1 MTNKSPININI
12 SKDNASYDNNEYSN
26 FKDYIIKNNVILQEE
41 NKQYI
46 LTISSLKENI
56 ESYQEV
62 EDKYDNRMRYMKGL
76 LQNLN
81 ELKKDY
87 FKITLKTEEK
97 NKNLND
103 FSKNIIKL
111 NRDIIYILISI
122 ELTIIFLI
130 FTIKSFNIIFFV
142 FNAIIISILT
152 YGFIIIK
159 NKYKKIYNE
168 IYYVNNNNNILS
180 SEIIKIKEEIK
191 KAEDSC
197 LSLDNWI
204 CEV

>member
-1 MTNKSPININI
+1 MTNDTPININI
-12 SKDNASYDNNEYSN
+12 SKDNGSHDNNEYSE
-26 FKDYIIKNNVILQEE
+26 FKDYIIKNNVILQQE
-41 NKQYI
+41 NKNFI
-46 LTISSLKENI
+46 EIITSLKEKI
-56 ESYQEV
+56 ESYEEA
-62 EDKYDNRMRYMKGL
+62 EDKHDNRMRYMKGL

-87 FKITLKTEEK
+87 SKITLKTEEK
-97 NKNLND
+97 NKNLNN
-103 FSKNIIKL
+103 FNKNIIKL

-130 FTIKSFNIIFFV
+130 FTINSLNILLFV
-142 FNAIIISILT
+142 FNTIIISILT
-152 YGFIIIK
+152 YGCIVIK

-168 IYYVNNNNNILS
+168 IYYLNNNNTILS
-180 SEIIKIKEEIK
+180 SQIIKIKEEIK
-191 KAEDSC
+191 KAEDAC

>member
-1 MTNKSPININI
+1 MASETPININI
-12 SKDNASYDNNEYSN
+12 TKDMGGQENNQYNE

-41 NKQYI
+41 NKNHI
-46 LTISSLKENI
+46 ETITSLKEKI
-56 ESYQEV
+56 ETYEEA

-87 FKITLKTEEK
+87 TRISSKSEDKLKLIQELHKK
-97 NKNLND
+97 NKKNYYEIYAFLLLINLLT
-103 FSKNIIKL
+103 IITPFYFVNVFVMFL
-111 NRDIIYILISI
+111 QTSASIIYIYSC
-122 ELTIIFLI
+122 F
-130 FTIKSFNIIFFV
+130 K
-142 FNAIIISILT
+142 
-152 YGFIIIK
+152 IK
-159 NKYKKIYNE
+159 NNYELIKTNSKEATNSVKE
-168 IYYVNNNNNILS
+168 ITL
-180 SEIIKIKEEIK
+180 EINKIKEEIK